1 MAFNKFTFL
10 LALAA
15 TTFSVEANA
24 TDDIPQEKC
33 YCIAK
38 AGRND
43 CASGTHNCAGK
54 STTDFNCDDWK
65 YVASNS
71 CVDVG
76 GSLVAGQSPKK

>member
-1 MAFNKFTFL
+1 MLNKFTFL

-15 TTFSVEANA
+15 TSFSVTANA

-33 YCIAK
+33 YCVAK
-38 AGRND
+38 AGHND
-43 CASGTHNCAGK
+43 CAAGGTHTCAGK
-54 STTDFNCDDWK
+54 SITDFDCHDWK

-76 GSLVAGQSPKK
+76 GSLVAGQSPTK